1 MTNEFVPGLVAVVG
15 RPNVGKSTLFNR
27 LVKER
32 VSIVQDTPGVTR
44 DRIYRT
50 TEHWGVPFVLCDTG
64 GFEPKTDDPILA
76 GMRRQT
82 QLAIE
87 QADAVI
93 FSDRWRLGADGRRPR
108 RGGSAA
114 PCRRARFSGGQQMR
128 GAVSSAEA
136 WEFTQLGLGDLHIIS
151 AEHGVG
157 ISDLMDDVVAVL
169 PAPEVVEED
178 PDERERVEAL
188 LDELE
193 ETIAEYAED
202 AQEGD
207 EEAEIVVSEALDEQN
222 RLRFDRRYPKPD
234 TIRLAVIGKP
244 NAARARWSIPSLG
257 RTGFWSRTW
266 RARRGRG
273 RCAVRA

>member
-93 FSDRWRLGADGRRPR
+93 FLTDGVSGLTGADQDV
-108 RGGSAA
+108 ADLL
-114 PCRRARFSGGQQMR
+114 RRADVPVFLAVNKCEAPSRQQ
-128 GAVSSAEA
+128 EA

-178 PDERERVEAL
+178 PD
-188 LDELE
+188 
-193 ETIAEYAED
+193 
-202 AQEGD
+202 
-207 EEAEIVVSEALDEQN
+207 
-222 RLRFDRRYPKPD
+222 
-234 TIRLAVIGKP
+234 
-244 NAARARWSIPSLG
+244 
-257 RTGFWSRTW
+257 
-266 RARRGRG
+266 
-273 RCAVRA
+273 